1 MVNAVPTC
9 QRQQSLTSLQTHG
22 CDGGQRSTEA
32 ALFLS
37 CQHIQASWAF
47 GAAYT
52 CAMES
57 LHYFKAFSN
66 IYATLYGALC
76 YIILYACGV
85 CHMFCS
91 SKSNSW
97 LLMKEISRLA
107 IISFEMTESSL
118 PLFSQLCESSR
129 WRRCS
134 ISPVELDLVDEH
146 ASESQLLFG
155 APSVTTVW
163 LFENLLFVV
172 CWQMLA
178 TRQQRRPLRTWRTP
192 SRTLDL

>member
-1 MVNAVPTC
+1 MWWMQYLHAKGSSHWPHCKHMDVMVDSALQKQHYSCPVTTYKLLEPSVQRTRVPW
-9 QRQQSLTSLQTHG
+9 S
-22 CDGGQRSTEA
+22 
-32 ALFLS
+32 
-37 CQHIQASWAF
+37 
-47 GAAYT
+47 Y
-52 CAMES
+52 
-57 LHYFKAFSN
+57 YFKAFSN

-91 SKSNSW
+91 SKISW
-97 LLMKEISRLA
+97 LLMKEISKLA
-107 IISFEMTESSL
+107 IIRFEMTESSL

-163 LFENLLFVV
+163 LFDNLLFVV

-178 TRQQRRPLRTWRTP
+178 MRQQRRPLRTWRTP